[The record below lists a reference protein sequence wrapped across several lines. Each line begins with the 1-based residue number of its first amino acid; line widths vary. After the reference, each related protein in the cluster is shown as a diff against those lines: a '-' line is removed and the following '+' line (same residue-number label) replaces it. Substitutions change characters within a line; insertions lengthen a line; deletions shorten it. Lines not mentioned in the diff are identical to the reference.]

1 MSLEDLKLA
10 TEWAASEGWNP
21 GLHDAR
27 IFYQTDPQGF
37 FIGRINR
44 KPVAT
49 ISAVRYGDEF
59 GFIGLYIVAPEHRD
73 HGYGGRLIQY
83 ASKHLAGC
91 RSIGLD
97 GVESQQA
104 NYARHGARYAH
115 DNIRFE
121 THGPGEVTPAP
132 PGAEIL
138 PLAEIPFNSVLE
150 YDHRHFS
157 ADRAN
162 FLDLWIHQPEALA
175 LGILRS
181 GKLSGFG
188 VRRRCRKGYKIA
200 PLFADDPISASV
212 LLSALRQGSRSDE
225 PFYMDAPQT
234 NSHALSLAKDLG
246 MNPVFHASRMYLGEI
261 PKLPIEEIYGITS
274 FELG

>member
-1 MSLEDLKLA
+1 MKQLAVEQMSLEDLKLA

-132 PGAEIL
+132 PGQKFFLLQKSRLTAFSSTITVIFQLIVPTFWICGFINLRPL
-138 PLAEIPFNSVLE
+138 P
-150 YDHRHFS
+150 
-157 ADRAN
+157 
-162 FLDLWIHQPEALA
+162 
-175 LGILRS
+175 
-181 GKLSGFG
+181 
-188 VRRRCRKGYKIA
+188 
-200 PLFADDPISASV
+200 
-212 LLSALRQGSRSDE
+212 
-225 PFYMDAPQT
+225 
-234 NSHALSLAKDLG
+234 
-246 MNPVFHASRMYLGEI
+246 
-261 PKLPIEEIYGITS
+261 
-274 FELG
+274 